1 MILEV
6 RSIAYQVPANIQS
19 LIDLKMAI
27 GDYASQ
33 DQLLLKA
40 LRALDDYEQGVVD
53 LKEAMEDD
61 LAGRT
66 ISLAD
71 AEREISRELGFSA

>member
-1 MILEV
+1 M
-6 RSIAYQVPANIQS
+6 AYQVPANIQS
-19 LIDLKMAI
+19 LIDLKMAT